1 MTPLSEAADMVKDL
15 STGGDPVLEATKWV
29 VLIILLMGVL
39 AAPAMMLINKK
50 TKDENEN
57 TLGTSISKVGSTLY
71 EQLGKQVEEYRL
83 AADAANRERNEL
95 ILKSARL
102 EAQLIALEPVNELV
116 ERLRAKLDVKDS
128 EIKGLLEQGIRER
141 IQFMNMVTA
150 KDGDISKRDD
160 RIYQLEKVTASLQVR
175 LARDDAFTAL
185 TTDSVNP
192 KKPAEAAALVNDLIP
207 TSGRRVTDDTQES
220 PI

>member
-1 MTPLSEAADMVKDL
+1 MSALNETAEMVKGL

-29 VLIILLMGVL
+29 VLIVMLIGAMAV
-39 AAPAMMLINKK
+39 PFMMLLNKK

-57 TLGTSISKVGSTLY
+57 ALESSISKVGSTLY
-71 EQLGKQVEEYRL
+71 DQLGKQVEEYRL

-116 ERLRAKLDVKDS
+116 ERLRAKLDVKDG
-128 EIKGLLEQGIRER
+128 EIKGLLEQGLLER
-141 IQFMNMVTA
+141 TQFMNMVTA

-160 RIYQLEKVTASLQVR
+160 RIYQLEKVTTALQVR

-185 TTDSVNP
+185 TTDAVNP
-192 KKPAEAAALVNDLIP
+192 KKPAEAAALVDSIIP
-207 TSGRRVTDDTQES
+207 ANGRRITDDNLES